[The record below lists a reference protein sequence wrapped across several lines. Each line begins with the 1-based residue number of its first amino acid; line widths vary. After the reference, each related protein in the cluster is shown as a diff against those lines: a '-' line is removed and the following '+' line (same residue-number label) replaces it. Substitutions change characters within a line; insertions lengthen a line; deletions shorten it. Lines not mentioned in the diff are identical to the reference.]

1 MLILKRKKA
10 WMPAGLERVRA
21 CFHPTLYSY
30 IRLPCTWLASL
41 YVDIPARFVEQA
53 QDAEFRHFEKSNT
66 DACPFFCRACV
77 YVPLFYWLSMFVLL
91 HFIIVCPLYRAPVH
105 TQSTWHCIATLFYCS
120 FLVANCSPTLTLTVR
135 YTHLPDKSINQG
147 YTLNYWDKWAA
158 SYRYHLINILLFL
171 WIDSYLLR

>member
-1 MLILKRKKA
+1 MWTSQHDLSNRPRTQNLDILKSRIQ
-10 WMPAGLERVRA
+10 MRV
-21 CFHPTLYSY
+21 H
-30 IRLPCTWLASL
+30 
-41 YVDIPARFVEQA
+41 
-53 QDAEFRHFEKSNT
+53 
-66 DACPFFCRACV
+66 FFCRACV
-77 YVPLFYWLSMFVLL
+77 YVPLFYLLSMFVLL